1 MSALPKNPSGNGTP
15 ARWIGIRRPDDPEK
29 ASRDHDKEMLA
40 LRLTAWISGGALVLS
55 FALCWLFLHYN
66 RPEQA
71 EKVVATAIGVIGGIG
86 IGRYGRSGKG
96 SSEGS

>member
-1 MSALPKNPSGNGTP
+1 MSALPKNLSGEGAP
-15 ARWIGIRRPDDPEK
+15 AQWIGIRRAEDPEK
-29 ASRDHDKEMLA
+29 ARRHHDKEMLA
-40 LRLTAWISGGALVLS
+40 RRLTAWISGEALVLS

-71 EKVVATAIGVIGGIG
+71 EKIVATAIGVIGGIG

-96 SSEGS
+96 AGDGS